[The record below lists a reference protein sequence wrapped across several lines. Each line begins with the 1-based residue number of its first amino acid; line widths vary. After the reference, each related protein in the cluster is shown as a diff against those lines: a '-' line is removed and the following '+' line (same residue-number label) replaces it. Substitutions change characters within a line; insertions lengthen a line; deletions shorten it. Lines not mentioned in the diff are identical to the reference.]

1 MGNDL
6 LAGPRPA
13 QPVGPRLRMRPR
25 WVALLLAGLTLVIV
39 VASLSR
45 QQPHSFHGIL
55 LQTPQPVADFTLQ
68 SSHHRPLSLS
78 ELRGQYVLLY
88 FGYTHCPDVCPLTL
102 VDLAQTLDQLGDQAN
117 AVQVLFVTVDPA
129 RDTAQ
134 QLASYLP
141 HFHPDFV
148 GLTGEPTL
156 IDAVATQFGVFHDA
170 FHDGGPANDN
180 PAGLIDHTNNV
191 IVLDRRGHVRL
202 LFPPG
207 TGAAEMA
214 ADLAHLLR

>member
-6 LAGPRPA
+6 PADPRPT
-13 QPVGPRLRMRPR
+13 QPVRPRPRLRPR
-25 WVALLLAGLTLVIV
+25 WVALLLAGLALMTV
-39 VASLSR
+39 VVSLSR
-45 QQPHSFHGIL
+45 RQPHTFHGIL
-55 LQTPQPVADFTLQ
+55 LQTRQPVADFTLQ
-68 SSHHRPLSLS
+68 SSHHGPLSLS

-156 IDAVATQFGVFHDA
+156 IDAVATQFGVFHD
-170 FHDGGPANDN
+170 GGPANDN

-191 IVLDRRGHVRL
+191 IVLDRRGHVQL

-207 TGAAEMA
+207 AGAAEMA
-214 ADLAHLLR
+214 ADLAYLLR